1 MKENNEVVSAKK
13 DTKKL
18 NAGIAFLCLQNLD
31 DRGYIDNVEV
41 LKKLAERI
49 CQTPAYTAPYETE
62 DLIKQSITLIEEY
75 LKEQGV

>member
-1 MKENNEVVSAKK
+1 MN

-18 NAGIAFLCLQNLD
+18 NASIAFLCLQNLD
-31 DRGYIDNVEV
+31 NQGYIDNTEV
-41 LKKLAERI
+41 LEKLAERVR
-49 CQTPAYTAPYETE
+49 QTPAYTAPSETE